1 MLVKIHKSYKDLV
14 AVCDANLL
22 GKTYE
27 QGSRLLEVREG
38 FFNGEEKE
46 EKEIIELM
54 KHYAGED
61 ATFNIIGK
69 DSVKAGIKAGIISKE
84 GVMKVQGIP
93 FALVLM

>member
-27 QGSRLLEVREG
+27 QGSRLLEVREN

-54 KHYAGED
+54 KHYAREG

-69 DSVKAGIKAGIISKE
+69 KSVNAGIKAGIISKE
-84 GVMKVQGIP
+84 GIMKVKGIP